1 MSIPVPI
8 YRTKKNKKK
17 RKKSEKKVDNRTFF
31 PIVLIMDNKTYH
43 VSGLF
48 ETGTETAT
56 FPRTREGLN
65 GAYDFVGNAAAYVI
79 KCGDEVV
86 EELDPWAEYE
96 PTAADLAQAERDE
109 RLFKQELMHSADF
122 R

>member
-1 MSIPVPI
+1 
-8 YRTKKNKKK
+8 
-17 RKKSEKKVDNRTFF
+17 
-31 PIVLIMDNKTYH
+31 MDNTNTYH

-56 FPRTREGLN
+56 FPRTRDGLN
-65 GAYDFVGNAAAYVI
+65 GAYNFVCNAAADVI

-86 EELDPWAEYE
+86 EEIDPWAEFE
-96 PTAADLAQAERDE
+96 PSAADLAQAARDE
-109 RLFKQELMHSADF
+109 RLFKHELAHSADF

>member
-1 MSIPVPI
+1 MSIAVPI

-17 RKKSEKKVDNRTFF
+17 RKKSEKKVDNQTFF

-48 ETGTETAT
+48 ETGTENAT
-56 FPRTREGLN
+56 FPRSREGLD
-65 GAYDFVGNAAAYVI
+65 GAYDFVSNAAAYVI

-109 RLFKQELMHSADF
+109 RLFKQELMYSADF

>member
-1 MSIPVPI
+1 
-8 YRTKKNKKK
+8 
-17 RKKSEKKVDNRTFF
+17 
-31 PIVLIMDNKTYH
+31 MDNTNTYH

-56 FPRTREGLN
+56 FPRSREGLN
-65 GAYDFVGNAAAYVI
+65 GAYDFVGNAVAYVI

-96 PTAADLAQAERDE
+96 PTAADLAQAARQE
-109 RLFKQELMHSADF
+109 RLFTQELMLAADF

>member
-1 MSIPVPI
+1 
-8 YRTKKNKKK
+8 
-17 RKKSEKKVDNRTFF
+17 
-31 PIVLIMDNKTYH
+31 MDNTNTYH

-48 ETGTETAT
+48 ETGTETTT
-56 FPRTREGLN
+56 FPRSRKGLN
-65 GAYDFVGNAAAYVI
+65 GAYDFVGNAFAYII

-86 EELDPWAEYE
+86 EELDPWADEFE
-96 PTAADLAQAERDE
+96 PTAEDLAKAERSE

>member
-1 MSIPVPI
+1 
-8 YRTKKNKKK
+8 
-17 RKKSEKKVDNRTFF
+17 
-31 PIVLIMDNKTYH
+31 MDNTNTYH

-48 ETGTETAT
+48 ETGTENAT

-79 KCGDEVV
+79 KCGGEVV
-86 EELDPWAEYE
+86 EELDPWAEDE
-96 PTAADLAQAERDE
+96 PSAADLAQAARDE
-109 RLFKQELMHSADF
+109 RLFKHELAHSADF

>member
-1 MSIPVPI
+1 
-8 YRTKKNKKK
+8 
-17 RKKSEKKVDNRTFF
+17 
-31 PIVLIMDNKTYH
+31 MDNKIYY

-56 FPRTREGLN
+56 FPRSREGLD
-65 GAYDFVGNAAAYVI
+65 GAYDFVSNAAAYVI
-79 KCGDEVV
+79 KCGGEVV
-86 EELDPWAEYE
+86 EELDPWAEDE
-96 PTAADLAQAERDE
+96 PSAADLAQAARDE

>member
-1 MSIPVPI
+1 
-8 YRTKKNKKK
+8 
-17 RKKSEKKVDNRTFF
+17 
-31 PIVLIMDNKTYH
+31 MDNTNTYH

-48 ETGTETAT
+48 ETGTENAT
-56 FPRTREGLN
+56 FPRTREGLD
-65 GAYDFVGNAAAYVI
+65 GAYAFAHNAAAYVI

-86 EELDPWAEYE
+86 EELDPWAESE
-96 PTAADLAQAERDE
+96 PTAVDLAKAERSE

>member
-1 MSIPVPI
+1 
-8 YRTKKNKKK
+8 
-17 RKKSEKKVDNRTFF
+17 
-31 PIVLIMDNKTYH
+31 MDNTNTYH

-56 FPRTREGLN
+56 FPRSREGLN
-65 GAYDFVGNAAAYVI
+65 GAYDFVSNAAAYVI

-86 EELDPWAEYE
+86 EEVDPWAEFE
-96 PTAADLAQAERDE
+96 PSAADLAQAERDE